1 MLKQSIV
8 SRLSFFFLC
17 CLLFLLAACG
27 GTTSSSSSNSSSSTP
42 TTTNATPTVATQQ
55 VSLKVFAAASLTESF
70 NQIKTQYQAAHPNVS
85 ITYNF
90 AGSQALEQQLANGAP
105 ADVFASAD
113 TKNMQKATTAG
124 LVNQSQVFARN
135 KVVVILPI
143 SNPGKITTL
152 HDLANKGVKI
162 DIADPSVPVG
172 NYTVEVLNKMKQA
185 SEYGASYVSGVQ
197 SNVVSREDNDKAI
210 VTKVEL
216 GDADAGFVYE
226 SDLTAAALKKVKV
239 IEVPN
244 TYNVIATY
252 PIATVKNSANAQA
265 AAAFVQYILSADGQA
280 VLQKYHFL
288 AA

>member
-1 MLKQSIV
+1 MLKQSRV
-8 SRLSFFFLC
+8 SKLSFFFLC
-17 CLLFLLAACG
+17 CLLLLLAACG
-27 GTTSSSSSNSSSSTP
+27 GTTNSSSSSSSSTP
-42 TTTNATPTVATQQ
+42 TNSATQK

-70 NQIKTQYQAAHPNVS
+70 NQIKTQYQNAHPNVT

-90 AGSQALEQQLANGAP
+90 AGSQALEQQLASGAP

-113 TKNMQKATTAG
+113 TKNMQKASQAG
-124 LVNQSQVFARN
+124 LVNSSQVFARN

-152 HDLANKGVKI
+152 HDLSNKGVKI

-172 NYTVEVLNKMKQA
+172 EYTVEVLNKMKQA
-185 SEYGASYVSGVQ
+185 SEYGASYVSSVQ
-197 SNVVSREDNDKAI
+197 SNVISREDNDKAI

-239 IEVPN
+239 IDIPD

-265 AAAFVQYILSADGQA
+265 ASAFVQYILSSDGQA
-280 VLQKYHFL
+280 VLQQYHFL